1 MQAIMLAAGKG
12 SRLGKY
18 TKDNTKCM
26 LEVHGKTLLE
36 RAIDALIEANIKD
49 FVIVLGYKGENV
61 KKFIEE
67 KELDKKINITYVF
80 NDVYDTTNNIYSLY
94 LAKDY
99 LINDDTILM
108 ESDLIYDYS
117 MIKKL
122 VNSKYESAALVA
134 KYEEWMDGTVVTLN
148 SNSEI
153 TSFIEKKDF
162 DYDNVENYYKT
173 VNIYKFSKEFS
184 ERFYLPFLESYIK
197 AYGNNDYYELV
208 LKVISGLK
216 EVKLHGL
223 TLEGEEWYEI
233 DDCQDYDIVK
243 AIFAPSTKEK
253 LELFHK
259 RFGGYWRF
267 NGVKDYCYLVNPYF
281 PTKQML
287 NKMKYFYN
295 ELLFN
300 YPSGQKIEKICASR
314 MFDNVSEDNILIGN
328 GAAELINNL
337 RVVVGKKI
345 ALTIPSFNE
354 YVRCFPNNEI
364 SYINSSE
371 NNYALSLD
379 SLINKLEEVDTLIII
394 SPDNPSGSHLSYE
407 EVIKLLEIAKN
418 KNKQIVFDESF
429 IDFADDNY
437 TLINDNILNNYPN
450 LIVIKSI
457 SKSYGVPG
465 LRLGVLASGNKKYIS
480 DINNNLPVWNIN
492 SFAEYFLQIINIYKK
507 DYVIGC
513 NKIKEERTRF
523 YNELIKVKE
532 LCIYKSE
539 ANYFMI
545 KLLKGS
551 SNELAEYLLDKNKI
565 LIKVLNGKNG
575 FDNNEYIRIAIK
587 SEEENNYLIE
597 CLKEYYNNNR

>member
-18 TKDNTKCM
+18 TKNNTKCM

-36 RAIDALIEANIKD
+36 RAIDALLLAGIKD
-49 FVIVLGYKGENV
+49 FIIVLGYKGENV
-61 KKFIEE
+61 KKYIRE
-67 KELDKKINITYVF
+67 KELDKKINIIYVD

-99 LINDDTILM
+99 LIKDDTILL
-108 ESDLIYDYS
+108 ESDLIYDVS
-117 MIKKL
+117 IVKKL
-122 VNSKYESAALVA
+122 VDSKYDSAAVIA

-148 SNSEI
+148 DEGFIN
-153 TSFIEKKDF
+153 SFIERKNFEYKNAD
-162 DYDNVENYYKT
+162 NYYKT

-216 EVKLHGL
+216 EVKLHGFKL
-223 TLEGEEWYEI
+223 TGEDWYEI
-233 DDCQDYDIVK
+233 DDAQDYDIVN
-243 AIFAPSTKEK
+243 AIFAPTTKEK

-267 NGVKDYCYLVNPYF
+267 NGIKDYCYLVNPYF
-281 PTKQML
+281 PTKQMID
-287 NKMKYFYN
+287 KMKYFYN

-314 MFDNVSEDNILIGN
+314 MFDNVNEDNILIGN

-337 RVVVGKKI
+337 RYIVGKRI
-345 ALTIPSFNE
+345 GLTIPSFNE
-354 YVRCFPNNEI
+354 YVRCFPDCEI
-364 SYINSSE
+364 TYINSSDD
-371 NNYALSLD
+371 NYRLSLD
-379 SLINKLEEVDTLIII
+379 KIIDKLDDVDTMIII
-394 SPDNPSGSHLSYE
+394 SPDNPSGSCLKYE
-407 EVIKLLEIAKN
+407 EVIEILDIAKE
-418 KNKQIVFDESF
+418 KNKQVIFDESF
-429 IDFADDNY
+429 MDFANNNY
-437 TLINDNILNNYPN
+437 TLIDDDILNKYSD

-465 LRLGVLASGNKKYIS
+465 LRLGVLASGNEKYIKT
-480 DINNNLPVWNIN
+480 INNNLPVWNIN

-507 DYVIGC
+507 DYIEGC
-513 NKIKEERTRF
+513 KKIKEERDRF
-523 YNELIKVKE
+523 YKELIKIKD
-532 LCIYKSE
+532 LYIYPSE
-539 ANYFMI
+539 ANYFMC
-545 KLLKGS
+545 KLLSGS
-551 SNELAEYLLDKNKI
+551 ANELAEYLLDNNKI

-575 FDNNEYIRIAIK
+575 FDDGEYIRIAIK
-587 SEEENNYLIE
+587 STIDNDYLVKSI
-597 CLKEYYNNNR
+597 KEYYNKK

>member
-18 TKDNTKCM
+18 TKNNTKCM

-36 RAIDALIEANIKD
+36 RAIDALLLAGIKD
-49 FVIVLGYKGENV
+49 FIIVLGYKGENV
-61 KKFIEE
+61 KKYIRE
-67 KELDKKINITYVF
+67 KELDKKINIIYVD

-99 LINDDTILM
+99 LIKDDTILL
-108 ESDLIYDYS
+108 ESDLIYDVS
-117 MIKKL
+117 IVKKL
-122 VNSKYESAALVA
+122 VDSKYDSAAVIA

-148 SNSEI
+148 DEGFIN
-153 TSFIEKKDF
+153 SFIERKNFEYKNAD
-162 DYDNVENYYKT
+162 NYYKT

-216 EVKLHGL
+216 EVKLHGFKL
-223 TLEGEEWYEI
+223 TGEDWYEI
-233 DDCQDYDIVK
+233 DDAQDYDIVN

-267 NGVKDYCYLVNPYF
+267 NGIKDYCYLVNPYF
-281 PTKQML
+281 PTKQMID
-287 NKMKYFYN
+287 KMKYFYN

-314 MFDNVSEDNILIGN
+314 MFDNVNEDNILIGN

-337 RVVVGKKI
+337 RYIVGKRI
-345 ALTIPSFNE
+345 GLTIPSFNE
-354 YVRCFPNNEI
+354 YVRCFPDCEI
-364 SYINSSE
+364 AYINSSDD
-371 NNYALSLD
+371 NYRLSLD
-379 SLINKLEEVDTLIII
+379 KIIDKLDDVDTMIII
-394 SPDNPSGSHLSYE
+394 SPDNPSGSCLKYE
-407 EVIKLLEIAKN
+407 EVIEILDIAKE
-418 KNKQIVFDESF
+418 KNKQVIFDESF
-429 IDFADDNY
+429 MDFANNNY
-437 TLINDNILNNYPN
+437 TLIDDDILNKYSD
-450 LIVIKSI
+450 LVVIKSI

-465 LRLGVLASGNKKYIS
+465 LRLGVLASGNEKYIKT
-480 DINNNLPVWNIN
+480 INNNLPVWNIN

-507 DYVIGC
+507 DYIEGC
-513 NKIKEERTRF
+513 KKIKEERDRF
-523 YNELIKVKE
+523 YKELIKIKD
-532 LCIYKSE
+532 LYIYPSE
-539 ANYFMI
+539 ANYFMC
-545 KLLKGS
+545 KLLSGS
-551 SNELAEYLLDKNKI
+551 ANELAEYLLDNNKI

-575 FDNNEYIRIAIK
+575 FDDGEYIRIAIK
-587 SEEENNYLIE
+587 STIDNDYLVKSI
-597 CLKEYYNNNR
+597 KEYYNKK

>member
-18 TKDNTKCM
+18 TKNNTKCM
-26 LEVHGKTLLE
+26 LNIHGKTLLE
-36 RAIDALIEANIKD
+36 RAIDALIEADIKD
-49 FVIVLGYKGENV
+49 FIIVLGYKGENV
-61 KKFIEE
+61 KEYIEE
-67 KELDKKINITYVF
+67 KELDKKINITYIN
-80 NDVYDTTNNIYSLY
+80 NDIYDTTNNIYSLY

-99 LINDDTILM
+99 LVKDDTILL
-108 ESDLIYDYS
+108 ESDLIYDTS
-117 MIKKL
+117 IVKKL
-122 VNSKYESAALVA
+122 VNSKYESAAVIA

-148 SNSEI
+148 DDDTI
-153 TSFIEKKDF
+153 CSFVEKKDF
-162 DYDNVENYYKT
+162 DYNDIEKYYKT

-216 EVKLHGL
+216 EAKLHGL
-223 TLEGEEWYEI
+223 QLNGEDWYEI
-233 DDCQDYDIVK
+233 DDCQDYDIAK
-243 AIFAPSTKEK
+243 AIFALSTREK

-281 PTKQML
+281 PTEQMI

-300 YPSGQKIEKICASR
+300 YPSGQKIERICASR
-314 MFDNVSEDNILIGN
+314 MFDNVSEENILIGN

-337 RVVVGKKI
+337 RYVTNKKI

-354 YVRCFPNNEI
+354 YVRCFPDNDI
-364 SYINSSE
+364 LYINSKDID
-371 NNYALSLD
+371 YRLSLD
-379 SLINKLEEVDTLIII
+379 ELIKALDKVDTLIVI
-394 SPDNPSGSHLSYE
+394 SPDNPSGSHLNYE
-407 EVIKLLEIAKN
+407 EVIKLLDGAKD
-418 KNKQIVFDESF
+418 KNKQIIFDESF
-429 IDFADDNY
+429 IDFADNNY
-437 TLINDNILNNYPN
+437 TLIDDDILNKYNN

-465 LRLGVLASGNKKYIS
+465 LRLGILASGNKKYLQK
-480 DINNNLPVWNIN
+480 INDNLPVWNIN
-492 SFAEYFLQIINIYKK
+492 SFAEYFLQIISIYKK

-513 NKIKEERTRF
+513 NKIKEERNRF
-523 YNELIKVKE
+523 YNELIKLKE
-532 LCIYKSE
+532 LEVYKSE

-545 KLLKGS
+545 KLNKGKAD
-551 SNELAEYLLDKNKI
+551 ELAEYLLDNKKI

-575 FDNNEYIRIAIK
+575 FDNKEYIRIAIK
-587 SEEENNYLIE
+587 SKEENDYLTSCIR
-597 CLKEYYNNNR
+597 EYYDR